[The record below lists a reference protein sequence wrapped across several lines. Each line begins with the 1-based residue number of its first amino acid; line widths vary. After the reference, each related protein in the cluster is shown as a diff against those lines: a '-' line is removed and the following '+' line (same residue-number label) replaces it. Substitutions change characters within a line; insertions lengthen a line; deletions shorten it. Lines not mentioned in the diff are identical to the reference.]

1 MSEMQSN
8 RRRQAMQDLSLD
20 HAEAKQQ
27 MEQAMRKEEQR
38 QLKKQQRRKE
48 IEQSSSYK
56 ASKNI
61 AKWMDKFYL
70 DPIIGFFAPGFGDA
84 LTSFFVFPFI
94 YLAAFKVR
102 SLPLTLAVIF
112 NVLQDI
118 AIGLIPFCI
127 GDILDIFHRS
137 YVKNFELIVGFVED
151 DKDVIHEVNR
161 KAVWTGIMIMV
172 FCVIIYYLV
181 KLVAYL
187 STVVIDFFSNLFT
200 YFQSLF

>member
-1 MSEMQSN
+1 MKSKV
-8 RRRQAMQDLSLD
+8 SLF
-20 HAEAKQQ
+20 EKQQ
-27 MEQAMRKEEQR
+27 C
-38 QLKKQQRRKE
+38 RKE

-61 AKWMDKFYL
+61 AKWMDKLYL
-70 DPIIGFFAPGFGDA
+70 DPIIGFIAPGFGDA
-84 LTSFFVFPFI
+84 LTSLFVFPLL
-94 YLAAFKVR
+94 YLAVFKIR

-112 NVLQDI
+112 NVLRDM

-127 GDILDIFHRS
+127 GNILDFFNRS
-137 YVKNFELIVGFVED
+137 YLKNFELIVGFVED

-161 KAVWTGIMIMV
+161 KAVWTGIMILV

-181 KLVAYL
+181 KLVVYL

-200 YFQSLF
+200 NFQSLF